1 MNRNRLGML
10 AAAAVAIL
18 AATVVGCVTRP
29 IVGGGIPAFAYVANQ
44 TDNTVSAYTVA
55 LPSGSL
61 VPLAGSPFSTATG
74 PREAVVCPSGGFLYV
89 ANGGTNGVSG
99 YKIDLTSGTLTP
111 VPGSP
116 FAGGAGPRGIAIVP
130 SGQFVYTANRNDNN
144 ISGYKVSNPTG
155 ALTQVPGSPF
165 AIVTGDEAQ
174 PGPQKLTVDPTG
186 RFLYVTNHLIGNIA
200 GFTIDATTG
209 ALTQI
214 SGSPFS
220 DATEAEEYETTQPFE
235 VVVAPSGNFVF
246 VTNHGLSS
254 LSVFSADAGTGA
266 LTPIDGSPFYIEVDD
281 EECSANPYGAAI
293 DPAGQFLYVADYG
306 CGTITVYSINATTGV
321 PTEISGSP
329 FQISVGGQDC
339 AAGPNDD
346 SLDPSGSFLYVANSS
361 CASVA
366 AFTVDAVTGALTP
379 VAGSPFPAGNSPY
392 GVSISR
398 LPLN

>member
-10 AAAAVAIL
+10 AAVAMPIVAAIA
-18 AATVVGCVTRP
+18 VGCVTRP
-29 IVGGGIPAFAYVANQ
+29 IVSGGIPAFAYVANQ
-44 TDNTVSAYTVA
+44 TDNTVSAYRVA
-55 LPSGSL
+55 LSSGAL

-74 PREAVVCPSGGFLYV
+74 PRQSVVCPSGGFLYV

-116 FAGGAGPRGIAIVP
+116 FSGGAGPRGIAIVP
-130 SGQFVYTANRNDNN
+130 SGQFVYTANRTDNN
-144 ISGYKVSNPTG
+144 ISGYKVNNSTG

-165 AIVTGDEAQ
+165 ALASGDEAQ
-174 PGPQKLTVDPTG
+174 PGPQQLTVDPTG
-186 RFLYVTNHLIGNIA
+186 KFLYVTNHLTGNIA
-200 GFTIDATTG
+200 GFTIDTTTG

-214 SGSPFS
+214 SGSPFT
-220 DATEAEEYETTQPFE
+220 DQEEVGINIQPFG
-235 VVVAPSGNFVF
+235 VVVAPSGKFVF
-246 VTNHGLSS
+246 VTNHGLST
-254 LSVFSADAGTGA
+254 LSVFSADPGTGA
-266 LTPIDGSPFYIEVDD
+266 LTKISGSPFRIEVDD
-281 EECSANPYGAAI
+281 EDCSANPYGLAI
-293 DPAGQFLYVADYG
+293 DPEGQYLYVADNG
-306 CGTITVYSINATTGV
+306 CGTITVYSINATTGA